1 MQDFTDTILA
11 EKIKYGCEKSFK
23 KFYDR
28 YHVQLYYIAKQY
40 VKVPALAEDAVQDVF
55 VKFWMYRHKIDSTK
69 SVKSFIFVMLKN
81 HLLNQLRKNR
91 EEIISFESVNENSLP
106 RRNVTEDQVI
116 YNEYEEAVS
125 RGLDELSE
133 RKREVFE
140 LKTYK
145 GHSNSEIAEL
155 LDINIRTVKTH
166 YYTSTRFLKTYLK
179 NHTGIITVI
188 ASFLVSLFVIV

>member
-1 MQDFTDTILA
+1 MHDITDTILA
-11 EKIKYGCEKSFK
+11 EKIKDGCEESFK

-28 YHVQLYYIAKQY
+28 YHVQLYYVAKQY
-40 VKVPALAEDAVQDVF
+40 VKAPALAEDAVQDIF
-55 VKFWMYRHKIDSTK
+55 VKFWIHRNRIDSTK

-91 EEIISFESVNENSLP
+91 EEIISYESVNENSLHGK
-106 RRNVTEDQVI
+106 NVTEDQVI
-116 YNEYEEAVS
+116 YNEYEEAVN
-125 RGLDELSE
+125 RGLDELSD

-140 LKTYK
+140 LKTFK

-166 YYTSTRFLKTYLK
+166 YYNSSQFMRTYIK
-179 NHTGIITVI
+179 NQTGILAVI
-188 ASFLVSLFVIV
+188 ASFLLSIFVKL